1 MSKRARLL
9 VVLLVLVAGGVFL
22 YPTFNWYYMV
32 PQDQKE
38 LAAGSKEQ
46 IQAYARGRASRD
58 LVELK
63 DLVAKDQ
70 DSGMPDKFSF
80 LADKAEENYKLEKQD
95 FPDTWSI
102 AAVLNSLGSEKSVF
116 NSQIVRAHV

>member
-46 IQAYARGRASRD
+46 IQSYSRGRASRD
-58 LVELK
+58 LSELK
-63 DLVAKDQ
+63 DPELISTISTGNSPYGPTIINGSDIDETITADTDPGEKWEGQLVKI
-70 DSGMPDKFSF
+70 
-80 LADKAEENYKLEKQD
+80 ENFTVD
-95 FPDTWSI
+95 
-102 AAVLNSLGSEKSVF
+102 
-116 NSQIVRAHV
+116 

>member
-46 IQAYARGRASRD
+46 IQSYSRGRASRD

-63 DLVAKDQ
+63 DLVSKDQ
-70 DSGMPDKFSF
+70 NAAMPDKF
-80 LADKAEENYKLEKQD
+80 
-95 FPDTWSI
+95 
-102 AAVLNSLGSEKSVF
+102 
-116 NSQIVRAHV
+116 